1 MYKEGIN
8 IFKIIFENIENTI
21 INKMILLDKIRIS
34 NFHIPLT
41 NVWKNNKL
49 KNIQIIILN
58 SLV

>member
-21 INKMILLDKIRIS
+21 INKMILLDKIRIF

-49 KNIQIIILN
+49 KNIQIIIVN